1 MTKPESDNSRH
12 LRNKSITL
20 SCKPNAFSGEMLKLD
35 LVEDYAFQNVPAT
48 VRYYRRSIQ
57 VDVFCD
63 QKPVRTVNAAPRDIP
78 LTGHTIIPHAI
89 YTSLRELGEHNF
101 GFIDRYRGEIIYRDG
116 HIESDDNLVAYTR
129 SKITIYDP
137 NSVNAQV
144 LRSVRS
150 AKVHLNQQGIANP
163 TDAQLAKQAYLDVIR
178 LRESSAQASQN
189 PVLRDAEY
197 LLRGFAGAS
206 LIRQFDAAT
215 LVNDED
221 AWNNLANMGGI
232 ISTAIYNS
240 VKSFR
245 IWRGQDTNS
254 SQFPASEPGGYWA
267 NAYGW
272 MHGLAGTPLEE
283 TIRDFGFGEPSK
295 SVTGTPYLTEPHGDL
310 LRRFPPALTDLTAQN
325 EVEFFPSF
333 YVIDVPDESRA
344 MLRLKPGA
352 FHAFS
357 IECNSFYEIA
367 LWGAE
372 FTSQPLNFTLDV
384 DGNLVLNNE
393 LEFAPYLDFIP
404 PVKNLRIRFDRPI
417 VGECYITIYF
427 RGVGRAMLL
436 YDAYGA

>member
-1 MTKPESDNSRH
+1 MAKTESDDSRY
-12 LRNKSITL
+12 LRHKSITL
-20 SCKPNAFSGEMLKLD
+20 YSKPNAFSGEMLKLD
-35 LVEDYAFQNVPAT
+35 LVEEYAFQNVPTT
-48 VRYYRRSIQ
+48 VRSYRRSIQ

-63 QKPVRTVNAAPRDIP
+63 QTLVRTVNAALRDIP
-78 LTGHTIIPHAI
+78 LTGRTVIPHAI

-101 GFIDRYRGEIIYRDG
+101 GFTDRYRGEIVYRDG

-129 SKITIYDP
+129 SKITIYNP

-150 AKVHLNQQGIANP
+150 ARARLNQQGIANP

-215 LVNDED
+215 LVSDD
-221 AWNNLANMGGI
+221 DVWNNLANMGGV

-254 SQFPASEPGGYWA
+254 SEFPASEPGGYWA

-295 SVTGTPYLTEPHGDL
+295 SVAGTQHLIEPHGDL
-310 LRRFPPALTDLTAQN
+310 LRRPPPALTDPAAQI
-325 EVEFFPSF
+325 EVEYFPSYF
-333 YVIDVPDESRA
+333 VIDVPDESYA
-344 MLRLKPGA
+344 TLRLKPGR
-352 FHAFS
+352 FHTFS
-357 IECNSFYEIA
+357 VECNSFYEIT
-367 LWGAE
+367 LWGTG
-372 FTSQPLNFTLDV
+372 FTFQPLNFILDV

-393 LEFAPYLDFIP
+393 LEFSPYLDFIP
-404 PVKNLRIRFDRPI
+404 PVKNIRIRFDRPI
-417 VGECYITIYF
+417 VGECYVDIYF
-427 RGVGRAMLL
+427 RGVGRTMLI